1 LKNAEDYPAQDKSTL
16 HRRFG
21 QAAKRRQGISFHAWD
36 LDSLQSIYSVCSP
49 YVDIGIFGTHRSKKD
64 TNVFTVL
71 LITYYQA

>member
-1 LKNAEDYPAQDKSTL
+1 MQKIIRHKTNLLYIEDLDRLLSEG
-16 HRRFG
+16 R
-21 QAAKRRQGISFHAWD
+21 GISFHAWD

>member
-1 LKNAEDYPAQDKSTL
+1 MQKIIRHKTNLLYIEDLDRLLSEDRASVFML
-16 HRRFG
+16 G
-21 QAAKRRQGISFHAWD
+21 